1 VSVRKRARRTRENAL
16 GLAKTVVAVARE
28 EQVTLVA
35 ASLAYYLFLAL
46 VPLVLF
52 AIIGLSLVD
61 GDLLEQLLGI
71 ASGTV
76 LPKDTSIPVD
86 DLTRTGGRLRAAG
99 LGAAIL
105 AWSALRMFGALDG
118 AFAAVYGERAQV
130 SLAGKLADAALV
142 LLTVA
147 LAATALAGVGA
158 ALALVISDRV
168 LLRLFSPV
176 FVFATLAVVFLP
188 IYRVLPEA
196 DVTVREAL
204 PGTLLAAAAWT
215 LSGVIV
221 RLYATVS
228 GSVHV
233 YGIVGGLLLVFT
245 WLYAGGLVL
254 VVGAA
259 LNATL
264 AGRVD
269 PDAEWIPT
277 GYT

>member
-52 AIIGLSLVD
+52 AIIGLSLVG
-61 GDLLEQLLGI
+61 GDFLEQLLGT

-130 SLAGKLADAALV
+130 SLAGRFADAALV
-142 LLTVA
+142 LLTVT

-233 YGIVGGLLLVFT
+233 YGIVGACCWCSRGCT
-245 WLYAGGLVL
+245 PADSSSWSE
-254 VVGAA
+254 
-259 LNATL
+259 
-264 AGRVD
+264 RR
-269 PDAEWIPT
+269 
-277 GYT
+277 